1 MVVVAARRTLIR
13 KRGVSSCPPDYS
25 MEAHGRFRHNNT
37 LNVNQGESFRRTHQV
52 ADDHSISGD
61 FEALGVT
68 QYLLPSL
75 APSSPYRLSGLID
88 K

>member
-1 MVVVAARRTLIR
+1 MVVVAARRTLIG

-61 FEALGVT
+61 LVLSTCYPVSRQVPLIG
-68 QYLLPSL
+68 YRGLSI
-75 APSSPYRLSGLID
+75 SSR
-88 K
+88 

>member
-61 FEALGVT
+61 FEGYSVLVT
-68 QYLLPSL
+68 QSRAKFPLS
-75 APSSPYRLSGLID
+75 AIGAYR
-88 K
+88 